1 MANGK
6 NQWEEITFSPK
17 HIIFVSSKFAN
28 HFLGIEKIPVNRKT
42 AENNT
47 LSHKKKLKYFTELL
61 KDFGHFYCEIVGDIR
76 AQQNFENRV

>member
-1 MANGK
+1 MANS
-6 NQWEEITFSPK
+6 NSQWEENILK
-17 HIIFVSSKFAN
+17 NWKFISFKLAN
-28 HFLGIEKIPVNRKT
+28 HFLEIEKFLVNRKT